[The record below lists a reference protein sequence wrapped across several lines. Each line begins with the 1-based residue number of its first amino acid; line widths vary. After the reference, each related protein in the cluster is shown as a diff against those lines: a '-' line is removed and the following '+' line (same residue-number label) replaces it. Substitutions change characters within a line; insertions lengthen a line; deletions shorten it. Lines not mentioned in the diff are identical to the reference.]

1 MDDGPEG
8 SAAPRRERR
17 LGPARKAA
25 LAAMIGHDLLVVVL
39 GLRRRR
45 LPDLVRRLQ
54 RVPRLRL
61 APLEPRRLGRIVD
74 RVLRL
79 GGRRPRCLVS
89 SLVFLRMLRRQGTP
103 AELVIGLPAR
113 PTTPEAHAWVEV
125 DREVV
130 GPPPGRLGRRA
141 MARYGSGPPG

>member
-1 MDDGPEG
+1 MDDGREG
-8 SAAPRRERR
+8 PAHDPRERR
-17 LGPARKAA
+17 LGPVRKAA
-25 LAAMIGHDLLVVVL
+25 LAALIGHDLLVVRL

-45 LPDLVRRLQ
+45 LPDLVRWLQ
-54 RVPRLRL
+54 REPRLRL
-61 APLEPRRLGRIVD
+61 PPLEPVRLGRIVD

-89 SLVFLRMLRRQGTP
+89 SLVFLRMLRRQGTE
-103 AELVIGLPAR
+103 AELAIGLPAS

-141 MARYGSGPPG
+141 LARYGSGPPG